1 MINSSVPGPGL
12 WQYRFT
18 RSNEIDGLWILQCHD
33 AKTAVTSA
41 PLSLTFE
48 GELAAYEW
56 IIRAFRLEEHS
67 VNAYLRGEVNAEIAG
82 PVVHEIYKL
91 GEPEQESTLWFYG
104 QFLGAHPLPVDA
116 NLLSF

>member
-12 WQYRFT
+12 WEYRFT
-18 RSNEIDGLWILQCHD
+18 KSSEVEGLWTLQCHD

-48 GELAAYEW
+48 SELVAYEW
-56 IIRAFRLEEHS
+56 IIRAFKLQQKS
-67 VNAYLRGEVNAEIAG
+67 VNAYIRGEVNAEIAG

-91 GEPEQESTLWFYG
+91 GEPDQASTLWFYG
-104 QFLGAHPLPVDA
+104 TYLGANPLPVDA
-116 NLLSF
+116 SLLSF

>member
-12 WQYRFT
+12 WEYRFT
-18 RSNEIDGLWILQCHD
+18 KSNEVEGLWTLQCHD

-56 IIRAFRLEEHS
+56 IIRVFKLEKHS
-67 VNAYLRGEVNAEIAG
+67 VTAYLRGEVNAEIAG
-82 PVVHEIYKL
+82 PVVHEIYRL
-91 GEPEQESTLWFYG
+91 GQPDQESTLWFYG
-104 QFLGAHPLPVDA
+104 QFLGANPLPVDA
-116 NLLSF
+116 KLLSF